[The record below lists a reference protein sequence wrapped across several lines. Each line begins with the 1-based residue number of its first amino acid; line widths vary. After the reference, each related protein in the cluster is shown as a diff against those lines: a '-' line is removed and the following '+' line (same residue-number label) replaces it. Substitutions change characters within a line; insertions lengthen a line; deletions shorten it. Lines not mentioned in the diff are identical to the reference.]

1 MRCWQSKSSGL
12 NLNLIPKDRSGFKRK
27 KEKAGRFQIFS
38 FLSFFL
44 FFPFFADN
52 SAFDFS
58 LKKKNLLTLLKSDRT
73 IFNLNR
79 SMLTPLIKTDS

>member
-44 FFPFFADN
+44 FFFCF
-52 SAFDFS
+52 SA
-58 LKKKNLLTLLKSDRT
+58 LKEHFLIWKRLIHPEVINGKSVSMFPVAFKVKYLT
-73 IFNLNR
+73 
-79 SMLTPLIKTDS
+79 M